1 MMMHDHHIAGSAL
14 LGSAALFYL
23 LFMIR
28 IRKAQFPWKANL
40 MAVLGLP
47 LFVFLL
53 LRSYLHSSV
62 RGAVHWKGRKY
73 VHSAPPAKVDS
84 SILKGN
90 SKFKG

>member
-1 MMMHDHHIAGSAL
+1 MAREHPVAGLVL
-14 LGSAALFYL
+14 LGSATVFYL
-23 LFMIR
+23 QFMIR

-73 VHSAPPAKVDS
+73 AHSAPPAMGDS